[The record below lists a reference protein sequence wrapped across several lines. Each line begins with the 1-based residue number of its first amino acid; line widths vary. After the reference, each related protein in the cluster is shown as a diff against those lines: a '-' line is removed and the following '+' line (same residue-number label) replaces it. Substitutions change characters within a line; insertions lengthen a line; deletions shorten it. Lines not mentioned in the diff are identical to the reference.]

1 LLTRHHLSQRD
12 RSSLITNFCRVD
24 VLRLACMPSPPEVSP
39 HHPPLLHENLF
50 PKVEEVMLRQAKQ
63 WSFSAFKMD
72 RIARGRSLSILCTH
86 IFHTEGLIS
95 HFHMD
100 PVDVYSFF
108 HLVERGYQST
118 NPYHNALH
126 AADVAQATSVF
137 CSQPRLRAHLT
148 PLELLATFVAAVC
161 HDLDHPGV
169 NQKFLVS
176 TGSHLAVL
184 YDHVS
189 VLENHHWR
197 AAISC
202 FVESGLS
209 SCLSESQFSE
219 FKDLVRALILATDIS
234 RQQEFL
240 THFQHFLDTGEI
252 NMAHFQYRHFVLQ
265 IAMKCADISNPCR
278 PWQVSRLW
286 SLRACEE
293 FFRQGDRERELKLQ
307 HITPLCDRLNV
318 TVAKVQVGFYSF
330 IAEPLFKEWHRY
342 LDSRLSAEMLE
353 HLYRNK
359 AAWEQEVVSEE
370 SVTAVSS
377 SDIQS
382 DSGDKKVYGEVK
394 MSLGETQELTSLQRR
409 LSLPVSDPLHRMF
422 DVMTQPNCN
431 PYRTTSHLRRNFSL
445 NDRRR
450 PYLLQ
455 GFHGR
460 NSLKPSRGRK
470 SRPTSSGFENSDPFR
485 TGQTLQSCENIMS
498 SDQSTVDIKSE
509 NLEQSEEFD
518 KENKNVLMLVD
529 KLSQRRGSAP
539 SNLVLSDLRVAPQ
552 GISQRHQS
560 SLTAT
565 HRRGSLP
572 SELLTESLP
581 KHLRCRLLC
590 TSQVPLEGGLN
601 NRPSLLRR
609 RSMGTELLSLAGH
622 SSKDISIVQKYL
634 GRPF

>member
-1 LLTRHHLSQRD
+1 
-12 RSSLITNFCRVD
+12 
-24 VLRLACMPSPPEVSP
+24 
-39 HHPPLLHENLF
+39 
-50 PKVEEVMLRQAKQ
+50 
-63 WSFSAFKMD
+63 
-72 RIARGRSLSILCTH
+72 
-86 IFHTEGLIS
+86 
-95 HFHMD
+95 MD

-202 FVESGLS
+202 FMESGLS

-234 RQQEFL
+234 RQHEFL
-240 THFQHFLDTGEI
+240 TQFQHFLDTGEI
-252 NMAHFQYRHFVLQ
+252 NMDHLHYRHFILQ

-293 FFRQGDRERELKLQ
+293 FFRQGDRERTLKLQ
-307 HITPLCDRLNV
+307 PITPLCDRLSV
-318 TVAKVQVGFYSF
+318 TVAKVQVGFYRF

-342 LDSRLSAEMLE
+342 LDCRLSAEMLDN
-353 HLYRNK
+353 LYRNQ

-370 SVTAVSS
+370 SVTTDNS

-382 DSGDKKVYGEVK
+382 NSSDKLVYSEVK
-394 MSLGETQELTSLQRR
+394 MSLGVTQELTGLQRR
-409 LSLPVSDPLHRMF
+409 LSLPVSDPINRMF
-422 DVMTQPNCN
+422 DAMTN
-431 PYRTTSHLRRNFSL
+431 PDCYPHSTTSHIRRNFSL
-445 NDRRR
+445 TERRR
-450 PYLLQ
+450 PSLLR
-455 GFHGR
+455 GLHAR
-460 NSLKPSRGRK
+460 NSQKLSKGQK
-470 SRPTSSGFENSDPFR
+470 SRPASFCLGNAEVLG
-485 TGQTLQSCENIMS
+485 TGRTLQPCGNRMS
-498 SDQSTVDIKSE
+498 SDQESMEVSMPLEFKRVSAVKRE
-509 NLEQSEEFD
+509 NIQPDERLE
-518 KENKNVLMLVD
+518 KENIYNLPFDNINK
-529 KLSQRRGSAP
+529 RRGSAP
-539 SNLVLSDLRVAPQ
+539 SNLVLANLQKNPH
-552 GISQRHQS
+552 GIPPRHQTS
-560 SLTAT
+560 IFAT
-565 HRRGSLP
+565 NRRGSLP
-572 SELLTESLP
+572 IDFSNESLP
-581 KHLRCRLLC
+581 KHLQNR
-590 TSQVPLEGGLN
+590 LN
-601 NRPSLLRR
+601 NASRVCLGVGPKNRAYLLRR
-609 RSMGTELLSLAGH
+609 KSLGPELLSLIG
-622 SSKDISIVQKYL
+622 KEKPPVQKYL